1 MTKKPLL
8 ITTAILLIAGMSQ
21 AAPYGD
27 KDLKPTWDGKKELIF
42 PQLDLSTP
50 EKCRDS
56 VDLGAMKNSQ
66 WSICEKL
73 ELNQIDLNLNLSY
86 QSLRKKLSKEPKELL
101 TRSQKT
107 WLNFREEWCR
117 FEQAQT
123 DRGPMSEAMYINC
136 LAEMTKKQIVRIE
149 ELSK

>member
-1 MTKKPLL
+1 MTKKS
-8 ITTAILLIAGMSQ
+8 LLIATAIFFIAGISQ

-27 KDLKPTWDGKKELIF
+27 KDLKPTWDGKKDLIF
-42 PQLDLSTP
+42 PQLDLSNP

-66 WSICEKL
+66 WTICEKL
-73 ELNQIDLNLNLSY
+73 ELNQVDLTLNLSY
-86 QSLRKKLSKEPKELL
+86 QSLRKNLSKEQKELL
-101 TRSQKT
+101 TRSQKI

-117 FEQAQT
+117 FEQART

-136 LAEMTKKQIVRIE
+136 LAEMTKKQIGRIE